1 MASTFMN
8 KLAKLKSIKDFYSAL
23 NPTAKA
29 IFKTLLA
36 FTIVAAPEIAL
47 AQSYGGG
54 GGGSAF
60 FCYIAQY
67 FKQIVGTAA
76 LVAITMWAIE
86 HIFGVSKIHD
96 MVIKVGVSAAIVI
109 GGSLLITNSGLT
121 TSCVL

>member
-1 MASTFMN
+1 MANMFM
-8 KLAKLKSIKDFYSAL
+8 KLSAKLKSVKVGYAAL

-36 FTIVAAPEIAL
+36 FSIIAAPEIAL